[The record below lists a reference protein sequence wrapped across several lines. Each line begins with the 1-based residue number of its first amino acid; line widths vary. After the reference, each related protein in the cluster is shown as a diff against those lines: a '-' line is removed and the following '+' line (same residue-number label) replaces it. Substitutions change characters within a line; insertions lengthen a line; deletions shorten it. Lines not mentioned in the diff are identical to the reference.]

1 VYSCVEDRREK
12 KRDAPAPQPLPH
24 SPLSHLTLSQL
35 LLSQL
40 LLSSSSPSH
49 TLPAGAWLHKLSCV
63 EL

>member
-35 LLSQL
+35 LLS
-40 LLSSSSPSH
+40 SSSPSH
-49 TLPAGAWLHKLSCV
+49 TLPAGAWLHRLSCV

>member
-24 SPLSHLTLSQL
+24 SPLSLLTLSQL
-35 LLSQL
+35 LV
-40 LLSSSSPSH
+40 SSSSPSH
-49 TLPAGAWLHKLSCV
+49 TLPAGAWLHRLSCV